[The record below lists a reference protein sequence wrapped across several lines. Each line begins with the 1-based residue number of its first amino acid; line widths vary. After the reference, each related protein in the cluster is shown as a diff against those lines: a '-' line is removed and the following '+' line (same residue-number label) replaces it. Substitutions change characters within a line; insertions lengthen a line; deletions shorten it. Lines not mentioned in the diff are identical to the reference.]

1 MQFASKRQ
9 ILEAGLLAAGI
20 VPMPS
25 QGGFFLMGKLPI
37 LKEYRD
43 LPTDISAMDEP
54 YDWKYLRHL
63 VRQHSVVGIPASPFF
78 SRSDYDTHYNM
89 SPLARFA
96 FCKRD
101 ETLLEAK
108 NRLSTIPKG
117 HVILNNSLI
126 M

>member
-9 ILEAGLLAAGI
+9 ILEAGLVAAGI
-20 VPMPS
+20 DPMPS

-37 LKEYRD
+37 LKDRD
-43 LPTDISAMDEP
+43 FPSDIHALDEP

-63 VRQHSVVGIPASPFF
+63 VRQHAVVGIPASPFF
-78 SRSDYDTHYNM
+78 SRNDYDIQYHM

-108 NRLSTIPKG
+108 KRLSTTPKG
-117 HVILNNSLI
+117 HVLVNNILLG
-126 M
+126 